1 MIELIKNI
9 LITVIVS
16 LIVIVSYDKYSSKDN
31 KNDEF
36 IIFSGKNIIEYKKL
50 QIKKALL
57 NNEDTQNKE
66 KELEELIK
74 TMDLLLEDISKTY
87 NKPIYQKEMIFKGKV
102 RDITPYIE
110 KALEKKGL
118 L

>member
-1 MIELIKNI
+1 MIEKLKNV

-16 LIVIVSYDKYSSKDN
+16 LVIIISYDSYTKSQVDN
-31 KNDEF
+31 EIF
-36 IIFSGKNIIEYKKL
+36 VFSGKDLLDNKKL

-57 NNEDTQNKE
+57 NGEDVDSKE
-66 KELEELIK
+66 KELETLIK

-87 NKPIYQKEMIFKGKV
+87 AKPIYQKEHIFKGNIK
-102 RDITPYIE
+102 DLTPIVE
-110 KALEKKGL
+110 KILVSRGL

>member
-1 MIELIKNI
+1 MIELIKSI

-36 IIFSGKNIIEYKKL
+36 IVFSGKNIIEYKKL

-74 TMDLLLEDISKTY
+74 TIDLAVYKFSRLKY
-87 NKPIYQKEMIFKGKV
+87 NGV
-102 RDITPYIE
+102 HR
-110 KALEKKGL
+110 
-118 L
+118 